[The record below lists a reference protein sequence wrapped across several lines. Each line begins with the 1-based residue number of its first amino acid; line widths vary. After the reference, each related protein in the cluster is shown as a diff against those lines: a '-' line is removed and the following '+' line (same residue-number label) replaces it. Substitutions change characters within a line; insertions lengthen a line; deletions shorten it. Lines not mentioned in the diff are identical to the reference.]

1 MPRVPVR
8 LRRRLSALAL
18 AALAWGAQAQT
29 EDLSPVHL
37 DLVRPYIQAGRW
49 VWMGDSFAV
58 PTRRR
63 VPFASLLTWPLERVG
78 AVAVGPQSTLAM
90 ATPVDGTARWVRSE
104 DGYVL
109 GRGTSREE
117 PMGVPVYR
125 LLEADLP
132 VGDTRFARLIV
143 DREALADGNAG
154 AGLGSRRRLRGVSS
168 SRA

>member
-78 AVAVGPQSTLAM
+78 AVL
-90 ATPVDGTARWVRSE
+90 GTGCLPDAGDE
-104 DGYVL
+104 A
-109 GRGTSREE
+109 GT
-117 PMGVPVYR
+117 
-125 LLEADLP
+125 
-132 VGDTRFARLIV
+132 
-143 DREALADGNAG
+143 
-154 AGLGSRRRLRGVSS
+154 GSP
-168 SRA
+168 